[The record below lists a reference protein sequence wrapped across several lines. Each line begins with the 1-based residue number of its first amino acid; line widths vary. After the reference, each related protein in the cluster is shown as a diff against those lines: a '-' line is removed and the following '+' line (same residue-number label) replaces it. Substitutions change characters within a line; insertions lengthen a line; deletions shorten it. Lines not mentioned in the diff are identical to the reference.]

1 MIDWFLHILNTNLK
15 DSVYY
20 VDAKKEHTPAS
31 IVVISRPIAYTNG
44 VAELDISSF
53 RITPIIVLSANVLG
67 SAITHAALA
76 VTING
81 GTALQSVLNNTE
93 YNGTLTTV
101 FTVMC
106 SMPDA

>member
-1 MIDWFLHILNTNLK
+1 MHLFRASNKALAQT
-15 DSVYY
+15 VFY
-20 VDAKKEHTPAS
+20 VNSNKEHTPAS

-53 RITPIIVLSANVLG
+53 KITPIIVLSANVLG
-67 SAITHAALA
+67 SAITHAAFA
-76 VTING
+76 VTINS
-81 GTALQSVLNNTE
+81 GTALRSVLNNTE

-106 SMPDA
+106 SMPDV

>member
-1 MIDWFLHILNTNLK
+1 MIGFLHVLNTNLK

-20 VDAKKEHTPAS
+20 VDQKKEHVPAS

-53 RITPIIVLSANVLG
+53 KIAPIIVLSANVLG
-67 SAITHAALA
+67 SAITHSVFG
-76 VTING
+76 VTINN
-81 GTALQSVLNNTE
+81 GTTLRSVLNNTE

-106 SMPDA
+106 SRPDV